1 MEIIIDFNLY
11 IFELRTTHTLPHP
24 TPTCTHFPA
33 QIAINTYAK
42 VVHTHT
48 HTDWRTSYCII
59 HWSLIDVGAFVRTF
73 QLSLNFSSPPPPPP
87 SSSSS
92 SPSSC
97 CARCNFPYMKKKIN
111 GKQGKSCWKY
121 MAGHLQINWMLN
133 FNNFAYFALA
143 AQQHAA
149 DKVASNPFGLV
160 D

>member
-11 IFELRTTHTLPHP
+11 IFELRRIPFPHTHLHTLPG
-24 TPTCTHFPA
+24 TDCYKYICESCA
-33 QIAINTYAK
+33 
-42 VVHTHT
+42 HTHT

-73 QLSLNFSSPPPPPP
+73 QLSLNFSSPPPPP
-87 SSSSS
+87 
-92 SPSSC
+92 PSSC